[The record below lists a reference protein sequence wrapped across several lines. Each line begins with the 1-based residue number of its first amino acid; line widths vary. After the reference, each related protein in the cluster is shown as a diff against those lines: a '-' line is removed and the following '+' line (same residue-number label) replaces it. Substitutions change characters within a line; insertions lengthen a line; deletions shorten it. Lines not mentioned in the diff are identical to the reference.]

1 MKTIFLIFVMVACAS
16 ARVDPD
22 IPSGTRWPRWQF
34 PECRRPRS
42 LMYDAVVG
50 GQISQLGGGCHAPK
64 PQCSVHHQGF
74 CRLPLLLRATRIVRR
89 GHRGKSVRRD
99 SSGHEEREALV

>member
-22 IPSGTRWPRWQF
+22 VPSGTRWPRWQF

-50 GQISQLGGGCHAPK
+50 GEISQLGGGCHAPTR
-64 PQCSVHHQGF
+64 CSVHHQGF
-74 CRLPLLLRATRIVRR
+74 CRLPLLLCVPGSFAEDIEEECSPRFVR
-89 GHRGKSVRRD
+89 S
-99 SSGHEEREALV
+99 